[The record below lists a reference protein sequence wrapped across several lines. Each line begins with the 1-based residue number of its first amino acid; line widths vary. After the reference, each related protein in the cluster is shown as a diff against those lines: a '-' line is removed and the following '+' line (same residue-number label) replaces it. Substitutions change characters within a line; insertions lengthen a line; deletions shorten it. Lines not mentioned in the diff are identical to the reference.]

1 MWPWMCCMLP
11 SGAGGQGMHS
21 GPEGFLEEVEREP
34 WLSHGQDLKGMML
47 WVGAAASLGDYD

>member
-1 MWPWMCCMLP
+1 MCCMLP